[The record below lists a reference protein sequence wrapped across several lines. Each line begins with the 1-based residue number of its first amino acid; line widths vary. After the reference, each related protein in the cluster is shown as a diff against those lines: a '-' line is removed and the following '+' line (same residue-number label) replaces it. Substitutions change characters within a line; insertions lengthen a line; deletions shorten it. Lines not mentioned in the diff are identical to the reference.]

1 MIVTSIYRQ
10 CDHSPR
16 ICTPSY
22 IILTLLLSIKGR
34 VTVISPL
41 AFECLMAEVINLL
54 VLFYLTLLV
63 FCKIV
68 TVVLDHVGPGVGSR
82 FLVPHDPL
90 FLCRTALGNL
100 FE

>member
-1 MIVTSIYRQ
+1 
-10 CDHSPR
+10 
-16 ICTPSY
+16 
-22 IILTLLLSIKGR
+22 
-34 VTVISPL
+34 
-41 AFECLMAEVINLL
+41 MAEVINLL